1 LFDEHGKM
9 YLRNG
14 WDKFA
19 PAHNLKNGHL
29 LTFLY
34 EGDDEMIVKVFDKT
48 SCRSHYNTDESGED
62 TDT

>member
-1 LFDEHGKM
+1 VGQV
-9 YLRNG
+9 
-14 WDKFA
+14 
-19 PAHNLKNGHL
+19 PSTHNFEVGCL